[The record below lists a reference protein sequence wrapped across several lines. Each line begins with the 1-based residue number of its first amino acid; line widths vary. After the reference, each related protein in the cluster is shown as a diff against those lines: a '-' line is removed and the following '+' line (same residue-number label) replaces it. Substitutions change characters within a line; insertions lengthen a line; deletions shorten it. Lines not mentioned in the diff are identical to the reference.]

1 MRLGIKIM
9 FPGVT
14 RFSWE
19 AETVGIGKRDTDP
32 LRLGPS
38 VRSPSQ
44 DSHTRL
50 FFLDSGYSK
59 NGGAIRKG
67 SICISTDKIGESFEV
82 QEVVLAD
89 NHEGME

>member
-19 AETVGIGKRDTDP
+19 GETVGIVGT
-32 LRLGPS
+32 
-38 VRSPSQ
+38 VPSQ

-50 FFLDSGYSK
+50 FFFDFGYSK
-59 NGGAIRKG
+59 NVGAIR
-67 SICISTDKIGESFEV
+67 
-82 QEVVLAD
+82 
-89 NHEGME
+89 

>member
-1 MRLGIKIM
+1 M

-38 VRSPSQ
+38 VRSHLRIAIRGFS
-44 DSHTRL
+44 
-50 FFLDSGYSK
+50 FLDFGNSK
-59 NGGAIRKG
+59 NGRAIRKG
-67 SICISTDKIGESFEV
+67 SICRSTDKIGESFEV
-82 QEVVLAD
+82 QEVVVLAD
-89 NHEGME
+89 NHESME

>member
-14 RFSWE
+14 RFSLE

-38 VRSPSQ
+38 ERLSQ
-44 DSHTRL
+44 DSH
-50 FFLDSGYSK
+50 FFLDFGYSK
-59 NGGAIRKG
+59 NVGAIR
-67 SICISTDKIGESFEV
+67 
-82 QEVVLAD
+82 
-89 NHEGME
+89 

>member
-19 AETVGIGKRDTDP
+19 AETVGIVGT
-32 LRLGPS
+32 
-38 VRSPSQ
+38 VPSQ

-50 FFLDSGYSK
+50 FFFDFGYSK
-59 NGGAIRKG
+59 NVGAIRKG
-67 SICISTDKIGESFEV
+67 SICRSTDKIGESFEV
-82 QEVVLAD
+82 QEVVVLAD